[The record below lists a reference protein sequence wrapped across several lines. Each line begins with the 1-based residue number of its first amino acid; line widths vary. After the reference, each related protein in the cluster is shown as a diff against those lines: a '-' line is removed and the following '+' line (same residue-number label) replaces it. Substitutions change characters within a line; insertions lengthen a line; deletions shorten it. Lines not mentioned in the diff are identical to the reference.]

1 MSAKAKRQEDEEQVQ
16 QVLKEVQVLVE
27 QNLRRGVDKTVLR
40 NPGDLVV
47 VLTDCGKNDA
57 AAIKTRLEKT
67 LAQYLVD
74 KNLRSQMEP
83 LIKYAVYPQDGH
95 TTEELLGKVNWT
107 DTVGSASSNP

>member
-1 MSAKAKRQEDEEQVQ
+1 MQ

-57 AAIKTRLEKT
+57 AAIKTLLEKT